1 MTLQMK
7 LKNMMMIGKD
17 RTVFR
22 YFEQSKLQSKYI
34 RQTVLLKLLCHHQ
47 TSRRDEQQAWH
58 DIDNPVVVSD
68 IIITKKK
75 FDRDQDCKFSNF
87 NGVIFFVKFVNE
99 NVFNMN
105 NDISVI
111 NCFNVIK

>member
-34 RQTVLLKLLCHHQ
+34 RQKKTVK
-47 TSRRDEQQAWH
+47 T
-58 DIDNPVVVSD
+58 VVSS
-68 IIITKKK
+68 
-75 FDRDQDCKFSNF
+75 SNF
-87 NGVIFFVKFVNE
+87 KKGRAAS
-99 NVFNMN
+99 MA
-105 NDISVI
+105 
-111 NCFNVIK
+111 CY